1 MVSRKRK
8 SSSLFQ
14 SFLHA
19 FTPISKRRRL
29 SAETNT
35 NSNPQSAMTPRCTTF
50 QSLQTK
56 SLTQHDLMPR
66 QISTQ
71 QPSSLIKNKSSR
83 FSSTKETLRSK
94 DSTLRRR
101 IVYLNDIDN
110 EREDFIEFSTP
121 KKLKENE
128 RPKKITFIS
137 QPQYNFVSLRE
148 WMIELSPLTKKE
160 RIE

>member
-1 MVSRKRK
+1 
-8 SSSLFQ
+8 
-14 SFLHA
+14 
-19 FTPISKRRRL
+19 
-29 SAETNT
+29 
-35 NSNPQSAMTPRCTTF
+35 
-50 QSLQTK
+50 
-56 SLTQHDLMPR
+56 
-66 QISTQ
+66 
-71 QPSSLIKNKSSR
+71 
-83 FSSTKETLRSK
+83 
-94 DSTLRRR
+94 
-101 IVYLNDIDN
+101 VYLNDIDN